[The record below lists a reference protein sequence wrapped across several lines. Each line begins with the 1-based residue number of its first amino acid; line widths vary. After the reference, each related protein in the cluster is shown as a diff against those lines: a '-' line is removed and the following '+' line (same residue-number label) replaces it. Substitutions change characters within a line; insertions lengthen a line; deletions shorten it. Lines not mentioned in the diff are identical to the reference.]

1 LTYDEGEDGAELK
14 KLLQAV
20 SDKGLQALTIEE
32 MDRLRALLEAKDYGG
47 NKKAEKS
54 KKKLLKQINSAMYD
68 RHRPRRIL

>member
-1 LTYDEGEDGAELK
+1 MTYDGGEDGAELK

-32 MDRLRALLEAKDYGG
+32 MDRLQALLEAKDYGG